1 MLKKILLLLK
11 NYMKYQSKTK
21 NKYSVINIFKLIFCY
36 IIILFFIYFRESVG
50 LSGRV
55 LKKITFIAHSIY
67 IRQPKC
73 DGVHLFL
80 SALSKAIKYQ
90 KTQDA
95 SINKIK

>member
-1 MLKKILLLLK
+1 MKKIK
-11 NYMKYQSKTK
+11 NILIFF
-21 NKYSVINIFKLIFCY
+21 VINF
-36 IIILFFIYFRESVG
+36 FRESVG

-67 IRQPKC
+67 IRQPQC

-80 SALSKAIKYQ
+80 DALHKAVKYQ

-95 SINKIK
+95 GITKIK